1 MTDLEDRVR
10 DALLAR
16 AGEFTTSP
24 DAWERTRARAGRR
37 AVRRQAGRPRRQRWL
52 TRFTPLAAA
61 AAVLAIAAGSAI
73 FAETGGSPAPRATP
87 TSVGGAGFAGV
98 DCAFP
103 GMNKKI
109 PVFGVQI
116 SAKVTVNGVTSWW
129 TRIPEDRFPQVKTD
143 LSLCQ
148 THDSGGTGSP
158 ELPLGQGQL
167 VRADG
172 PPTAF
177 LADSS
182 SVSGIAAGS
191 VTSVAAVLANGH
203 VIPGSVAYG
212 RGFPYAAWW
221 VDYLQGISATL
232 VFRDAA
238 GRVVKEIAEPYPP
251 AGKPGR
257 QVIQLSPWDP
267 TRPCQQ
273 ARVQQVADGIKVWT
287 YIGFTVPQPAQPNHA
302 LPTLCESTG
311 VGNAPASFIGTYAM
325 PAGHNVKRIFALYPT
340 SSVSGIVVP
349 AATSV
354 TAVLAD
360 GRKYTGTIITGKLFT
375 YPVWIV
381 SYPLKDPATLV
392 FRNAAGH
399 VVVALPVPANP

>member
-16 AGEFTTSP
+16 AGEFTASP

-61 AAVLAIAAGSAI
+61 AAVLVIAAGSAI
-73 FAETGGSPAPRATP
+73 FAETGGTPAPRATP
-87 TSVGGAGFAGV
+87 TSAGQGGFPGV

-109 PVFGVQI
+109 RVAGVQI
-116 SAKVTVNGVTSWW
+116 SAKVTVNGVTTWW
-129 TRIPEDRFPQVKTD
+129 TRIPEDKYPHVKTD

-148 THDSGGTGSP
+148 SHGYGASSTP
-158 ELPLGQGQL
+158 KLPLDPGQL

-172 PPTAF
+172 PPTTF

-191 VTSVAAVLANGH
+191 VTSVSAVLANGH

-251 AGKPGR
+251 AGNPR
-257 QVIQLSPWDP
+257 HQVVQLTPWNP
-267 TRPCQQ
+267 SLPCQQ

-287 YIGFTVPQPAQPNHA
+287 YIGFTDPEPVQPTHA

-311 VGNAPASFIGTYAM
+311 VGNAPASFIGTYAL
-325 PAGHNVKRIFALYPT
+325 PAGKVVKRIFALYPT

-349 AATSV
+349 SATSV
-354 TAVLAD
+354 TAVVAG

-375 YPVWIV
+375 YPVWLV
-381 SYPLKDPATLV
+381 SYPLKDGATLV
-392 FRNAAGH
+392 FRNAAGN
-399 VVVALPVPANP
+399 VVASLPVPANP

>member
-37 AVRRQAGRPRRQRWL
+37 ALRRQAGRPRRQRWL

-87 TSVGGAGFAGV
+87 TSTGQGGIRGLP
-98 DCAFP
+98 CAFP
-103 GMNKKI
+103 SRYKVK
-109 PVFGVQI
+109 VAGVQI
-116 SAKVTVNGVTSWW
+116 STKVTVNGVTSWW
-129 TRIPEDRFPQVKTD
+129 TRIPESLFPQAGAD
-143 LSLCQ
+143 LALCQ
-148 THDSGGTGSP
+148 THDGGGSGSP
-158 ELPLGQGQL
+158 EAPLGQGQL

-172 PPTAF
+172 PPTTF

-191 VTSVAAVLANGH
+191 VTSVSAVLANGH

-238 GRVVKEIAEPYPP
+238 GQVVKELAEPYPP
-251 AGKPGR
+251 AGNPR
-257 QVIQLSPWDP
+257 HQVVQLTPWNP
-267 TRPCQQ
+267 SLPCQQ

-287 YIGFTVPQPAQPNHA
+287 FIGFTVPAPAQPTHA
-302 LPTLCESTG
+302 PPTLCESTG